1 MIETREK
8 IELLEKEQ
16 IENLKKEN
24 RGSGETLGMLLYS
37 NEIQQSLHYL
47 NNLNE
52 SLSQKKIEEENL
64 KNRVEEIQGDI
75 EQINNQI
82 DNLTERKGRISYAEL
97 VKTPTSSLSPVAPN
111 KKLNV
116 LLAGFLGLFLFTIL
130 AFFLEYIEKNKRTER
145 K

>member
-1 MIETREK
+1 
-8 IELLEKEQ
+8 
-16 IENLKKEN
+16 
-24 RGSGETLGMLLYS
+24 MLLYS

-97 VKTPTSSLSPVAPN
+97 VKTPTSSLSPVAPK

-116 LLAGFLGLFLFTIL
+116 IIAGFIGLFFFTIL
-130 AFFLEYIEKNKRTER
+130 AFFLEYIEKNKRTQPNQPNKR